1 MNTFVI
7 GDIHGGLRALIQIL
21 ERAQISNEDQL
32 IFLGDYVDGWS
43 ESPELINYLIELS
56 KTQKCIFI
64 RGNHDQLFLD
74 YLETGNEK
82 IDEGMWFKHGGKA
95 TVLAYKNVSQEI
107 IFKHIL
113 FLKSLHD
120 YYIDDQNR
128 LFIHAGF
135 TNLSGVNYEYFPKM
149 YYWDRTLWETA
160 LSFDEKISELSPYY
174 PKRFLNYKEI
184 FIGHTPTTRINSL
197 VPVNKANV
205 WNVDTGAAFKGKLT
219 MLNIETKDFW
229 QSDFLSE
236 LYPNEKGRN

>member
-21 ERAQISNEDQL
+21 EKAQISNEDQL

>member
-160 LSFDEKISELSPYY
+160 LSFDEKINELSLYY
-174 PKRFLNYKEI
+174 PKRFLMQTLEI
-184 FIGHTPTTRINSL
+184 FGPCDFL
-197 VPVNKANV
+197 VEP
-205 WNVDTGAAFKGKLT
+205 LES
-219 MLNIETKDFW
+219 LNIEKPFNMISPTFKTF
-229 QSDFLSE
+229 SKSV
-236 LYPNEKGRN
+236 

>member
-21 ERAQISNEDQL
+21 ENVQISNEDQL

-160 LSFDEKISELSPYY
+160 LSFDEKISELSLYY